1 VIDPLPRCTP
11 PRAHKLPGCLRNQ
24 PLGLGSAAPAESA
37 AHDRDD
43 GMHTTS
49 VRGATACASS
59 PTRAWGSEP
68 GECALRAGLCQQPV
82 DASLLQLTVVISCLN
97 TWLARAMPA
106 YTPPILSMDEVMARV
121 DADRSGS
128 LNTTELDA
136 AVQCYVPETAWHPSI
151 LALTSCQSEP

>member
-1 VIDPLPRCTP
+1 MCELADANVGQC
-11 PRAHKLPGCLRNQ
+11 
-24 PLGLGSAAPAESA
+24 
-37 AHDRDD
+37 
-43 GMHTTS
+43 
-49 VRGATACASS
+49 
-59 PTRAWGSEP
+59 EP

-82 DASLLQLTVVISCLN
+82 DASLLQLTVVLSCLN

-151 LALTSCQSEP
+151 LALPSCQAEP